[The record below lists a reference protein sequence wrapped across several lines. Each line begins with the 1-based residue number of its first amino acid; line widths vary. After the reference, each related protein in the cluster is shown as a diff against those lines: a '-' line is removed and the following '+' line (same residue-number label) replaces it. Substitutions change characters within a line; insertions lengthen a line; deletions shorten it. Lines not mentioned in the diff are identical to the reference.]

1 MRTGA
6 GRPAWVA
13 RLGLL
18 LVAGLIT
25 VVVVRLVGRVDWG
38 EVWAALGLLTWWHP
52 LVLLG
57 VLLVRQVLNA
67 LPLALYIPGIS
78 PYRATLNDLA
88 ATLMATLAP
97 PPSDLAL
104 RLTIFGSWGVPTVK
118 ALAGTVMN
126 TLTFYVVRF
135 AAPVGGF
142 VLLGV
147 LGRAPGPRWLEL
159 LSIAVS
165 LAILTGVLLVIRSE
179 EFALAVGGRAGR
191 AVRRFRRG
199 VDPQAWAR
207 SCAEFRGEIVVRFRR
222 GFPQSLVALVG
233 MLLADL
239 ALLVLCLRFVGLDSS
254 EVGLA
259 EIAVAY
265 LFAYP
270 FTIFPF
276 SGIGVVDALVLAGLV
291 EAGGS
296 EVEAAGVAGLVVW
309 RVFTVG
315 GPVLL
320 GLGALGVW
328 RRGRAAGGVAR
339 PPRLR
344 P

>member
-1 MRTGA
+1 MRVP
-6 GRPAWVA
+6 GRRAWAVRLVLLAVA
-13 RLGLL
+13 LL
-18 LVAGLIT
+18 LT
-25 VVVVRLVGRVDWG
+25 VVVVRLVGQVDWG
-38 EVWAALGLLTWWHP
+38 EVWDALGLLTWWHP
-52 LVLLG
+52 LVLLV

-67 LPLALYIPGIS
+67 LPLALFIPGIS
-78 PYRATLNDLA
+78 AYQATLNDLA
-88 ATLMATLAP
+88 AILMATLAP

-104 RLTIFGSWGVPTVK
+104 RLAIFGSWGVPTVK
-118 ALAGTVMN
+118 AVAGALMN

-135 AAPVGGF
+135 AAPAAGF
-142 VLLGV
+142 VLLLM
-147 LGRAPGPRWLEL
+147 LGRAPGPRWVEL
-159 LSIAVS
+159 LSIAIS
-165 LAILTGVLLVIRSE
+165 LAILAGVLLVVRSE
-179 EFALAVGGRAGR
+179 QLALAVGGGAGR
-191 AVRRFRRG
+191 VVRRIGRE
-199 VDPQAWAR
+199 VDPEAWAR
-207 SCAEFRGEIVVRFRR
+207 ACAEFRGEIVARFRR
-222 GFPQSLVALVG
+222 GFPQSLVALTG
-233 MLLADL
+233 MLVADL
-239 ALLVLCLRFVGLDSS
+239 ALLVLSLRFVGVDAT

-276 SGIGVVDALVLAGLV
+276 CGIGIVDALVLAGLV

-328 RRGRAAGGVAR
+328 RRRT
-339 PPRLR
+339 PRSASAS
-344 P
+344 